1 MNEKST
7 SNNIQNEDCNL
18 NTEDSDFDN
27 LISRLNEIK
36 VTIALI
42 EKQFLDKF

>member
-7 SNNIQNEDCNL
+7 SNNINNEDCNL

>member
-7 SNNIQNEDCNL
+7 SNNIETENCNL

-36 VTIALI
+36 VTIALV
-42 EKQFLDKF
+42 EKQYLDKF